1 MTVYKGRKVD
11 VNVAQRPYRPSY
23 LWQKAL
29 AGLMFDGFTQQF
41 KAVFMLSGGCGFKN
55 TNASHKIRSVTFK
68 QTVFFFVLAEFRFRG
83 QSGAQNLL
91 KGHFISK

>member
-55 TNASHKIRSVTFK
+55 TNASHKIHSK
-68 QTVFFFVLAEFRFRG
+68 QTVFFFFVLAEFRFRG
-83 QSGAQNLL
+83 QSGAQNPL
-91 KGHFISK
+91 KGNFISK